1 MSKKL
6 LGVGV
11 ALALVAAVLVGG
23 ASVAS
28 ANANCDM
35 ITVLANAGL
44 ISSSNLAV
52 AQAAA
57 GCGAAAPA
65 SYMFTRELTVGSTG
79 ADVTALQTKLGV
91 SPATGYFGPLTK
103 AAVQA
108 YQTANGIPAT
118 GYVGPLTLAKLNYVA
133 PVVPVTPVTPVTPV
147 NPGLDGTAGELSS
160 IKETTT
166 GVETLVAEDSS
177 EKVLG
182 IELEAGAD
190 SDIAVTS
197 LKLEFTKG
205 GSGVS
210 TRLDRYVDSVDILQG
225 STVVGSA
232 DVDDFTKVTAGNY
245 TKTIS
250 LSNTVVKAD
259 EKSKLYVKVNT
270 VNSIDSEDTASNWV
284 VEVISLRAK
293 DAEGSVLSYGDA
305 DITGTVAATVTF
317 EESTANDALKLQ
329 ASSVNPVASNLQV
342 DETSTSDDYM
352 VFAFKLKADADSSDL
367 DILSI
372 PVVMT
377 IDNASTTAFNSDE
390 LINDIYLKVGSDD
403 YTDYDNTVV
412 VAGASATTTTYTFN
426 IDAGDLTIEAG
437 DTVEVKVYVS
447 LGAQEDNY
455 DVGTTIKA
463 AITGAIEVENVD
475 GDSVPAPTNDVT
487 GNTHTVQLEAVN
499 FVLKTPTV
507 VNSSESASIDPYVT
521 ITMPL
526 QITSDEVLY
535 ILKSSTDTEDSID
548 HTVTGD
554 AGTSYTTSFTTGTDV
569 PTIVTDSGEEYYQ
582 IDGTN
587 VIYIKFIATGDISG
601 TVQNLN
607 VALDSVTAATE
618 LGGSTVT
625 YTLSPASS
633 FDVDST
639 LRQ

>member
-1 MSKKL
+1 MSKKIL
-6 LGVGV
+6 SAGIVLV
-11 ALALVAAVLVGG
+11 LVAAVLVGVG
-23 ASVAS
+23 AQTAS
-28 ANANCDM
+28 ADAQMCA
-35 ITVLANAGL
+35 IVTSLSAAGL
-44 ISSSNLAV
+44 IPADKL
-52 AQAAA
+52 AQAQVAA
-57 GCGAAAPA
+57 GCGATASA
-65 SYMFTRELTVGSTG
+65 SYTFTRNLTIGSTG

-91 SPATGYFGPLTK
+91 TPATGYYGPITA
-103 AAVQA
+103 AAVSK
-108 YQTANGIPAT
+108 YQVDNGIVAVGT
-118 GYVGPLTLAKLNYVA
+118 GTVGPLTLAKLNWVA
-133 PVVPVTPVTPVTPV
+133 PVVVVPGTPGSTGSTALE
-147 NPGLDGTAGELSS
+147 GSAGELST

-197 LKLEFTKG
+197 MKLEFTKG

-210 TRLDRYVDSVDILQG
+210 TRLDRYIDSVDIMQG

-284 VEVISLRAK
+284 VELVSLRAK
-293 DAEGSVLSYGDA
+293 DAEGSVLSYGST

-329 ASSVNPVASNLQV
+329 ASSNNPTAMNLQV

-412 VAGASATTTTYTFN
+412 VAGATAAATTTYTFN

-475 GDSVPAPTNDVT
+475 GDSVTAPTNDVT

-499 FVLKTPTV
+499 FVLKTPTI
-507 VNSSESASIDPYVT
+507 VNSSEASGIDPYVT

-526 QITSDEVLY
+526 QITSDQVLY
-535 ILKSSTDTEDSID
+535 ILKSSTDTEDSINN
-548 HTVTGD
+548 TVTGD
-554 AGTSYTTSFTTGTDV
+554 SDTTYTVSYTTGTNV
-569 PTIVTDSGEEYYQ
+569 PTIVTSGGKSYYQ

-587 VIYIKFIATGDISG
+587 VIYLKFLATGKMAD
-601 TVQNLN
+601 
-607 VALDSVTAATE
+607 
-618 LGGSTVT
+618 
-625 YTLSPASS
+625 
-633 FDVDST
+633 
-639 LRQ
+639 